1 MTSIKSSRILIIA
14 TNGFEQAELEVPRDQ
29 LRANG
34 AKVDVATPDGKEI
47 KGWDRTDWGRP
58 AKADLKIADAKMDE
72 YQALVI
78 PGGVINPDK
87 LRIDA
92 DAMKLV
98 RSFLAA
104 GKVVAAV
111 CHGPWLLVQADA
123 LKGRQATSWPSLRK
137 DMENA
142 GAKWLDER
150 VVVDNGIIT
159 SRKPEDLDAFVA
171 KIVEEVEEGR
181 HYRRQAA

>member
-1 MTSIKSSRILIIA
+1 MTDIKSSRILIIA
-14 TNGFEQAELEVPRDQ
+14 TNGFEQKELEVPRDE
-29 LRANG
+29 LRARG
-34 AKVDVATPDGKEI
+34 ARVDVATPDGKQI
-47 KGWDRTDWGRP
+47 MGWDRTDWGRP
-58 AKADLKIADAKMDE
+58 AKADLKIADAKMED
-72 YQALVI
+72 YNALVI

-87 LRIDA
+87 LRIDE
-92 DAMKLV
+92 DAMAVV
-98 RSFLAA
+98 RAFLDA

-142 GAKWLDER
+142 GAKWLDEK
-150 VVVDNGIIT
+150 VVVDNGIVT
-159 SRKPEDLDAFVA
+159 SRKPEDLEAFVA
-171 KIVEEVEEGR
+171 KIAEEIEEGK